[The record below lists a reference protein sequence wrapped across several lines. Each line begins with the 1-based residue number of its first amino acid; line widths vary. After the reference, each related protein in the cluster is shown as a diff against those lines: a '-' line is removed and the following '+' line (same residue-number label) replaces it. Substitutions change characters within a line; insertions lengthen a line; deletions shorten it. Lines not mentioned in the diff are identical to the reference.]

1 MTRSASQE
9 RHEKVW
15 VNNGSIAE
23 DNIVDCWADG
33 HHQRYLV
40 DRITGEKVC
49 NVYEA
54 YCISPKESKYR
65 KSCRALFLNT
75 VSAWFGMVFTHAGSG
90 CKARFSKNTANKI
103 ASDKAI
109 TKSVVNGFSVEKHFE
124 AAGTIKSIFEQAE
137 YAGVYSDRKH
147 DPNIIAVHRFQK
159 DIVLSDGEKC
169 FAFITVKEVKMDG
182 MRIYTLELLKKKCP
196 LQTQGNEE
204 PRLLQA

>member
-1 MTRSASQE
+1 MAEDTFQE

-15 VNNGSIAE
+15 VKNGSIAE
-23 DNIVDCWADG
+23 NNIVDCWADG

-40 DRITGEKVC
+40 DRITGKKVC

-54 YCISPKESKYR
+54 YCISPKESRCR
-65 KSCRALFLNT
+65 KSCRAVFLDS
-75 VSAWFGMVFTHAGSG
+75 VSDLFGMVFTHADSG

-124 AAGTIKSIFEQAE
+124 AAGTIKSVFEQAA
-137 YAGVYSDRKH
+137 YAGMYSDRKH

-159 DIVLSDGEKC
+159 DMTLSDGEKC
-169 FAFITVKEVKMDG
+169 FAFITVKEVKKDG